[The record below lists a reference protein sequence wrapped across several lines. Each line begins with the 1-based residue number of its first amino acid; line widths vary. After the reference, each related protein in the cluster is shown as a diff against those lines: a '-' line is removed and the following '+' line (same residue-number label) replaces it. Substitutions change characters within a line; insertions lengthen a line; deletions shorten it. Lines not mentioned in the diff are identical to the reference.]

1 MAGRSRVAAVL
12 PEQAAACP
20 ASLPD
25 GVLLLAAG
33 VGSRGAE
40 EQHCIMVGC
49 WSHAAMGGARWAAT
63 IVVAVAVPHW
73 SVV

>member
-25 GVLLLAAG
+25 GVLLLTAG

-49 WSHAAMGGARWAAT
+49 WSHAAMGGAWWAAT